1 MTRKT
6 CSTLAKPENRLRVF
20 GLSVLWAILASPPA
34 LAGPVGMVT
43 PDRWRPHPD
52 VGVLDHVTLR
62 MHWYDSLEQLRAA
75 APEQAAGDGELQ
87 GFSVL
92 RRNTETGAWVCDVF
106 VVKMRGALVDNDRT
120 MTFGHELLHCFGLRH
135 GE

>member
-6 CSTLAKPENRLRVF
+6 SSMAAANGRRRAF
-20 GLSVLWAILASPPA
+20 GLAVLWAILATPPA

-43 PDRWRPHPD
+43 PDRWRPHAD

-62 MHWYDSLEQLRAA
+62 MHWYDSLEQLREA
-75 APEQAAGDGELQ
+75 APEQAVGDGDLQ
-87 GFSVL
+87 GFSIL
-92 RRNTETGAWVCDVF
+92 RRNTETGTWVCDVF

-135 GE
+135 DE